1 MRKNKL
7 SRLFITSIT
16 ILFVMAIL
24 PVHASTHYG
33 LFIGHNQGDPSD
45 AKLKYSEKDA
55 EKISS
60 IFSHFGFL
68 QPKNITLLKS
78 PTKKEVIT
86 AFNQMQSTIALHNK
100 STSEPA
106 VFIFYFS
113 GHGDSHRMKLG
124 STSFTYH
131 QFARL
136 FKEIPARVKIGFFDA
151 CESGSLI
158 RKKGVKKVAP
168 VAINQ
173 SITAEGTILISSS
186 AHNELSHESD
196 QLGSSYFTHYFTNG
210 LRGAADVSGDN
221 KVSLMEAYT
230 YAYHNTLIQ
239 SQSFFGTSQHP
250 NAEFNMKLEGDL
262 ILTDLNRSG
271 SGIILDS
278 HLMGSITIAN
288 RDNLIV
294 ADLTKRSR
302 IPLSIAL
309 NPGNYTLY
317 QKNEETTRSHSFVVR
332 RREQKEIYSTDLHTL
347 PISIAYYKGTVQKTA
362 PIKPPHSYITVTLA
376 KALSLDGSVKSSIKV
391 YPVPLWYLAQDLQF
405 NQSEERQYWTK
416 IGLGFTSPRIFNQKG
431 AISLGSYYCFGLVG
445 KHQGTYIYS
454 QDFEIVSE
462 LHLYIT
468 QKIAITAT
476 AGYALFS
483 KTFSDTQPTLYIH
496 KRNTFHIAL
505 TYNF

>member
-1 MRKNKL
+1 
-7 SRLFITSIT
+7 
-16 ILFVMAIL
+16 MAIL
-24 PVHASTHYG
+24 PATASTHYG
-33 LFIGHNQGDPSD
+33 LFIGHNQGDSSD
-45 AKLKYSEKDA
+45 TELKYSEKDA

-78 PTKKEVIT
+78 PNKKEVVT
-86 AFNQMQSTIALHNK
+86 AFDQMQATITHHNK
-100 STSEPA
+100 SSSEPA

-124 STSFTYH
+124 STSFTYQ
-131 QFARL
+131 QFARH
-136 FKEIPARVKIGFFDA
+136 FKAIPAQVKIGFFDA

-158 RKKGVKKVAP
+158 RKKGVKKIAP

-230 YAYHNTLIQ
+230 YAYHNTLLQ

-250 NAEFNMKLEGDL
+250 NAEFKMKLEGDL

-271 SGIILDS
+271 SGIIIDS
-278 HLMGSITIAN
+278 HLMGNITIAN

-294 ADLTKRSR
+294 ADLTKQSR
-302 IPLSIAL
+302 TPLAIAL
-309 NPGNYTLY
+309 NPGNYLLY
-317 QKNEETTRSHSFVVR
+317 QKNEETTRSHSFTLR
-332 RREQKEIYSTDLHTL
+332 PREKKEIYTTDLHTL
-347 PISIAYYKGTVQKTA
+347 PVSIAYYKGTVQKSA
-362 PIKPPHSYITVTLA
+362 PIAPPHSYLSLTLG
-376 KALSLDGSVKSSIKV
+376 KALSLDGSVKSSFKV
-391 YPVPLWYLAQDLQF
+391 YPIPMWYLAHDLQF
-405 NQSEERQYWTK
+405 THSEERQYWTK
-416 IGLGFTSPRIFNQKG
+416 LGTGYTSPRLFNKKT
-431 AISLGSYYCFGLVG
+431 ALSLGAYYCFGLVG
-445 KHQGTYIYS
+445 KYQGTYIYA
-454 QDFEIVSE
+454 QDVELTAE

-468 QKIAITAT
+468 QNIALTAT
-476 AGYALFS
+476 AGYALFPQ
-483 KTFSDTQPTLYIH
+483 TFSDTEPDLLIH
-496 KRNTFHIAL
+496 TRNNFHTAL